1 MESTLYQNEF
11 KPSLSHFFQP
21 METSIR
27 YIVEG
32 NPRFLKQ
39 QIVQIPTEIEC
50 FQENR
55 PPILEQ
61 QIIQVPYKKPRVQL
75 ISKQQTIKPRRESFH
90 HFSFPPTPIPYRKF
104 LSGYGHGVYSNIFAG
119 YGRPTYSPYYIP
131 PYPTN
136 QSVAI
141 ASLYYRQNQQTHNTN
156 GLYNNKQFINTN
168 GLMNGFTFQ
177 TNYPNYVAS
186 NHVN

>member
-11 KPSLSHFFQP
+11 KPSLIHFFQP

-75 ISKQQTIKPRRESFH
+75 ISMQQMISPEENPFIISLSPLFL
-90 HFSFPPTPIPYRKF
+90 YR
-104 LSGYGHGVYSNIFAG
+104 I
-119 YGRPTYSPYYIP
+119 
-131 PYPTN
+131 
-136 QSVAI
+136 
-141 ASLYYRQNQQTHNTN
+141 QN
-156 GLYNNKQFINTN
+156 F
-168 GLMNGFTFQ
+168 
-177 TNYPNYVAS
+177 
-186 NHVN
+186 